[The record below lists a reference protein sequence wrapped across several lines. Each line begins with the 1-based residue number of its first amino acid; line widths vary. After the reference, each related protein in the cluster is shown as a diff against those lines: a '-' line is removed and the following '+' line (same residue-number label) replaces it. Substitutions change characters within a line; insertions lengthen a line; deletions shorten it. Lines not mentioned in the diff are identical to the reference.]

1 MSKRDYRMYL
11 GLLLV
16 GLLTATVADAS
27 NTVVLWNG
35 AGANDSASWGQ
46 LGADGAVIADGT
58 LATSAVG
65 NSVMVNFA
73 YFPNTGVVA
82 VQCPASPSCSW
93 AGGFPAGQ
101 FLIRAIAGT
110 TGVGPLGVGLGSPIT
125 AYGAYI
131 QAHAPGVF
139 TAESRAGFI
148 DGTIS
153 PLFSVNSD
161 ANGDPVFMGLYD
173 LSGKTIS
180 SFFLNINNSAGT
192 DFAAGTFSML
202 TTATAVPEPTTILL
216 LGTGLVGLVRNKLKR

>member
-1 MSKRDYRMYL
+1 MHL

-16 GLLTATVADAS
+16 GLLTAVIAHAS

-58 LATSAVG
+58 QATSAGG

-73 YFPNTGVVA
+73 YPPFTGLVA

-93 AGGFPAGQ
+93 VGGFPAGQ
-101 FLIRAIAGT
+101 FLIWTIAGT
-110 TGVGPLGVGLGSPIT
+110 NGVGPLGLAVGSPIT
-125 AYGAYI
+125 AFGAYV
-131 QAHAPGVF
+131 QAYAPGMF
-139 TAESRAGFI
+139 TATSQVGFT
-148 DGTIS
+148 DGTVS

-161 ANGDPVFMGLYD
+161 ANGDPVFIGLFD

-180 SFFLNINNSAGT
+180 QLDFNINNSFAT

-202 TTATAVPEPTTILL
+202 TQATAVPEPATILL
-216 LGTGLVGLVRNKLKR
+216 LSTGLLGLVRNKLKR